1 MDGWLILP
9 RMRGTKN
16 LPNDA
21 PRMTRR
27 EMVAKSAFALAG
39 LTLGATCRPYPV
51 ANPEPPLATALRP
64 GFQIGVVDWELGL
77 AGDPAVLEMASRLG
91 FDGVQ
96 VDLGEVKPMLEPE
109 AQQEYQSRAQAH
121 AIEIASLS
129 LGILNRVPYKSDPHA
144 EQYVSDGIDVAQAM
158 GRDVL
163 LLAFFGQGDL
173 RNDPPG
179 IDTLVERLKDMAP
192 KAEQAGVT
200 LGLESWLNVEQHLDI
215 IERVGSPAVMVYFDM
230 VHAHTEGR
238 DIYEEIT
245 TLGSHICEFHAKD
258 YSHIMF
264 GAGEMDFTAIR
275 RAMDDIGFRGWIQI
289 EQYDEIQGDKP
300 LGLEETYRRN
310 LQYLRGVFPTWV

>member
-1 MDGWLILP
+1 MDGWL
-9 RMRGTKN
+9 N
-16 LPNDA
+16 LSLMKDTRKIPVDA
-21 PRMTRR
+21 PPMTRR
-27 EMVAKSAFALAG
+27 EMVAKSAYALAG
-39 LTLGATCRPYPV
+39 LTLAAACRPFP
-51 ANPEPPLATALRP
+51 AATPKPMPATALRP
-64 GFQIGVVDWELGL
+64 GFKIGVVDWELGL
-77 AGDPAVLEMASRLG
+77 AGDPAAVEMASRLG

-109 AQQEYQSRAQAH
+109 AQQKYQALAQAH
-121 AIEIASLS
+121 GIEIASLA
-129 LGILNRVPYKSDPHA
+129 LGILNRVPYKRDPRA

-173 RNDPPG
+173 RDDRQG

-215 IERVGSPAVMVYFDM
+215 IERVGSPAVKVYFDM

-264 GAGEMDFTAIR
+264 GAGAMDFQAIR

-289 EQYDEIQGDKP
+289 EQYDEIEGEKP

-310 LQYLRGVFPTWV
+310 LQYLRGVFPARI